1 LNKGE
6 AHHAL
11 KNALRIGQQ
20 GEIRNQTTEG
30 QHYRM
35 AGLSLL
41 AAISVRRLFLRD
53 LERACPLRIRTIF
66 TELPMIAPMV
76 R

>member
-1 LNKGE
+1 
-6 AHHAL
+6 
-11 KNALRIGQQ
+11 
-20 GEIRNQTTEG
+20 
-30 QHYRM
+30 M
-35 AGLSLL
+35 AGLNLL